1 MKKTAAASLALAAY
15 SSLTLAQ
22 SSVTIYGT
30 VDLYM
35 AFAKSGATSLKRL
48 EDGGQTASRL
58 GFRGTEDLGGGLSA
72 HFTLES
78 GFAPDTGNGTLPGP
92 AMSFSRQSFV
102 GLSGPWG
109 QIDAG
114 RMYTPMFYTLFKA
127 DPYGV
132 NSVFSPINLVAATDA
147 QPGLTPFA
155 ARASNMVRY
164 RTPASS
170 DFFADIAYA
179 PGESSAPSHQSG
191 NFYGGSAGWSRK
203 PYYIAYAFQR
213 ARSGSAAA
221 PVAQPATT
229 SYQALSGAY
238 ELPDIGLQFYA
249 NYVRNSSS
257 LPRVPTAKLASLG
270 VTYNVTPASN
280 LMFEAMQ
287 RKVDDSS
294 RSQLAWTLDYDYYLS
309 KRTVLYARWLR
320 LLNRHGASASLATI
334 TVAPDSGAGVR
345 VLAAGIRHNF

>member
-1 MKKTAAASLALAAY
+1 MKKTATAALALAACALA
-15 SSLTLAQ
+15 SAQ
-22 SSVTIYGT
+22 STVSVYGT
-30 VDLYM
+30 LDLYV
-35 AFAKSGATSLKRL
+35 AHARSGPASSTRL
-48 EDGGQTASRL
+48 EDGGQTASRI
-58 GFRGTEDLGGGLSA
+58 GFRGTEDLGGGLGA

-102 GLSGPWG
+102 GFSAPWG

-114 RMYTPMFYTLFKA
+114 RMYTPMFYALFKA
-127 DPYGV
+127 DPYGL

-164 RTPASS
+164 RTPASME
-170 DFFADIAYA
+170 FFADLAYA

-191 NFYGGSAGWSRK
+191 NVYGGNIGWARK

-221 PVAQPATT
+221 PVASPATT
-229 SYQALSGAY
+229 TYQALTGSY
-238 ELPDIGLQFYA
+238 ELPSIGLQLYA
-249 NYVRNSSS
+249 SYVRNASS
-257 LPRVPTAKLASLG
+257 LPNVPTAKLVNLG
-270 VTYNVTPASN
+270 ATYNVTPASN
-280 LMFEAMQ
+280 LIFGATQ
-287 RKVDDSS
+287 RKVAESE
-294 RSQLAWTLDYDYYLS
+294 RSQLAWTLGYDYYLS
-309 KRTVLYARWLR
+309 KRTVVYARWLR

-334 TVAPDSGAGVR
+334 PVIANSGNDVR
-345 VLAAGIRHNF
+345 VLATGIRHNF

>member
-1 MKKTAAASLALAAY
+1 MKKTATAGLALAA
-15 SSLTLAQ
+15 STLAFAQ
-22 SSVTIYGT
+22 STVTVYGT
-30 VDLYM
+30 VDLYV
-35 AFAKSGATSLKRL
+35 AHAKSGPASSTRL

-58 GFRGTEDLGGGLSA
+58 GFRGTEDLGGGLGA

-102 GLSGPWG
+102 GFSAPWG

-114 RMYTPMFYTLFKA
+114 RMYTPMFYALFKA
-127 DPYGV
+127 DPYGL

-147 QPGLTPFA
+147 QPGMTPFA

-164 RTPASS
+164 RTPASME
-170 DFFADIAYA
+170 FFADLAYA

-191 NFYGGSAGWSRK
+191 NVYGGNIGWTRK

-221 PVAQPATT
+221 PVASPATT
-229 SYQALSGAY
+229 TYQALTGSY
-238 ELPDIGLQFYA
+238 ELPSIGLQLYA
-249 NYVRNSSS
+249 SYVRNASS
-257 LPRVPTAKLASLG
+257 LPNVPTAKLVNLG

-280 LMFEAMQ
+280 LIFGATQ
-287 RKVDDSS
+287 RKVAESE
-294 RSQLAWTLDYDYYLS
+294 RSQLAWTLGYDYYLS
-309 KRTVLYARWLR
+309 KRTVVYARWLR
-320 LLNRHGASASLATI
+320 LLNRHGASASLGTI
-334 TVAPDSGAGVR
+334 PVIANSGNDVR
-345 VLAAGIRHNF
+345 VLATGIRHNF

>member
-1 MKKTAAASLALAAY
+1 MKKTAAAGLALAA
-15 SSLTLAQ
+15 SSIALAQ

-35 AFAKSGATSLKRL
+35 AFAKSGGASSRRL

-58 GFRGTEDLGGGLSA
+58 GFRGAEDLGGGLGA

-114 RMYTPMFYTLFKA
+114 RMYTPMFYALFKA
-127 DPYGV
+127 DPYGI

-179 PGESSAPSHQSG
+179 PGEASAPSHQSG
-191 NFYGGSAGWSRK
+191 NFLGGSVGWARK
-203 PYYIAYAFQR
+203 PYYVAYAFQR

-221 PVAQPATT
+221 PVAEPATST
-229 SYQALSGAY
+229 YQSLSGAY
-238 ELPDIGLQFYA
+238 ELPGIGLQLYA
-249 NYVRNSSS
+249 NYVRNTSS
-257 LPRVPTAKLASLG
+257 LPKVPAAKLASLG
-270 VTYNVTPASN
+270 LTYNVTPVSN
-280 LMFEAMQ
+280 LMFEATQ
-287 RKVDDSS
+287 RKVDDTG
-294 RSQLAWTLDYDYYLS
+294 RSQLGWTLGYDYYLS

-320 LLNRHGASASLATI
+320 LLNRHGASATLAT
-334 TVAPDSGAGVR
+334 VAVVPDSGNGVR
-345 VLAAGIRHNF
+345 VMAAGIRHNF

>member
-1 MKKTAAASLALAAY
+1 MKKTATAALALAACALA
-15 SSLTLAQ
+15 SAQ
-22 SSVTIYGT
+22 STVSIYGT
-30 VDLYM
+30 LDLYV
-35 AFAKSGATSLKRL
+35 AHARSGSASSTRL
-48 EDGGQTASRL
+48 EDGGQTASRI
-58 GFRGTEDLGGGLSA
+58 GFRGTEDLGGGLGA

-102 GLSGPWG
+102 GFSAPWG

-114 RMYTPMFYTLFKA
+114 RMYTPMFYALFKA
-127 DPYGV
+127 DPYGL

-164 RTPASS
+164 RTPASME
-170 DFFADIAYA
+170 FFADLAYA

-191 NFYGGSAGWSRK
+191 NVYGGNIGWARK

-221 PVAQPATT
+221 PVASPATT
-229 SYQALSGAY
+229 TYQALTGSY
-238 ELPDIGLQFYA
+238 ELPSIGLQLYA
-249 NYVRNSSS
+249 SYVRNASS
-257 LPRVPTAKLASLG
+257 LPNVPTAKLVNLG
-270 VTYNVTPASN
+270 ATYNVTPASN
-280 LMFEAMQ
+280 LIFGATQ
-287 RKVDDSS
+287 RKVAESE
-294 RSQLAWTLDYDYYLS
+294 RSQLAWTLGYDYYLS
-309 KRTVLYARWLR
+309 KRTVVYARWLR

-334 TVAPDSGAGVR
+334 PVVANSGNDVR
-345 VLAAGIRHNF
+345 VLATGIRHNF

>member
-1 MKKTAAASLALAAY
+1 MKKTATAALALAACALA
-15 SSLTLAQ
+15 SAQ
-22 SSVTIYGT
+22 STVSVYGT
-30 VDLYM
+30 LDLYV
-35 AFAKSGATSLKRL
+35 AHARSGPASSTRL
-48 EDGGQTASRL
+48 EDGGQTASRI
-58 GFRGTEDLGGGLSA
+58 GFRGTEDLGGGLGA

-102 GLSGPWG
+102 GFSAPWG

-114 RMYTPMFYTLFKA
+114 RMYTPMFYALFKA
-127 DPYGV
+127 DPYGL

-164 RTPASS
+164 RTPASME
-170 DFFADIAYA
+170 FFADLAYA

-191 NFYGGSAGWSRK
+191 NVYGGNIGWARK

-221 PVAQPATT
+221 PVASPATT
-229 SYQALSGAY
+229 TYQALTGSY
-238 ELPDIGLQFYA
+238 ELPSIGLQLYA
-249 NYVRNSSS
+249 SYVRNASS
-257 LPRVPTAKLASLG
+257 LPNVPTAKLVNLG

-280 LMFEAMQ
+280 LIFGATQ
-287 RKVDDSS
+287 RKVAESE
-294 RSQLAWTLDYDYYLS
+294 RSQLAWTLGYDYYLS
-309 KRTVLYARWLR
+309 KRTVVYARWLR

-334 TVAPDSGAGVR
+334 AVTPNSGNDVR
-345 VLAAGIRHNF
+345 VLATGIRHNF

>member
-1 MKKTAAASLALAAY
+1 MKKTAAAGLALAA
-15 SSLTLAQ
+15 STLTLAQ
-22 SSVTIYGT
+22 SSVTLYGT

-35 AFAKSGATSLKRL
+35 AYAKSGMTSSKRL

-179 PGESSAPSHQSG
+179 PGESSAPSRQSG

-229 SYQALSGAY
+229 TYQALSGAY
-238 ELPDIGLQFYA
+238 ELPDIGLQLYA
-249 NYVRNSSS
+249 NYVRNTSS
-257 LPRVPTAKLASLG
+257 LPRVPAARLASLG
-270 VTYNVTPASN
+270 ITYNVTPVSN

-287 RKVDDSS
+287 RKVDDTE
-294 RSQLAWTLDYDYYLS
+294 RSQLGWTLGYDHYLS

-320 LLNRHGASASLATI
+320 LLNRHGASATLATI
-334 TVAPDSGAGVR
+334 PVAPDSGNGVR
-345 VLAAGIRHNF
+345 VIATGIRHNF